1 MKLDIVSILTSAL
14 NITILVLMLMMI
26 IEYVNVKTRGAWSG
40 FLEKHPSL
48 QIFIAALMGLI
59 PGCLGAFAVVSL
71 YTHRMV
77 TIGAIV
83 ATFIATFGDE
93 AFFMMSLM
101 PITTLWM
108 SLILFI
114 IAVFTGFVVDFFAK
128 NKHPYIKKDLTFEV
142 HKEHECKHVH
152 LSEVVSPKS
161 VSWKRV
167 VLILVAFFYVVGQ
180 LTGVLGHSHDGFV
193 DQNNHPQTEVH
204 QHQHTEE
211 YNHEAVL
218 AENTHVR
225 SGDLDSMS
233 EAIHQHSEDCD
244 HDADLAEEIHV
255 HTEDIDSNSE
265 AIHEHSDEH
274 MHDHGHGP
282 NAETIMFVL
291 AAMILLFILFKV
303 NSHFVEE
310 HLWNHVIKKHF
321 LKVFLWTF
329 GALLLIGVL
338 FLFIDVQA
346 WVDSHQ
352 YALLYLLFI
361 ALIIGIIPE
370 SGPHYVIILLFLNGV
385 VPFSILLANSIV
397 QDGHGG
403 LPLLAETKRGFLLVK
418 AINVFVG
425 LIVGLAGFFMGW

>member
-1 MKLDIVSILTSAL
+1 MKLDIVTILTSAV

-40 FLEKHPSL
+40 FLEKHPSF

-83 ATFIATFGDE
+83 AAFIATFGDE

-101 PITTLWM
+101 PVTTLWM
-108 SLILFI
+108 SLILLI

-128 NKHPYIKKDLTFEV
+128 NKYPYIKKDITFEV
-142 HKEHECKHVH
+142 HKAPECDHVL

-167 VLILVAFFYVVGQ
+167 VLMLIAFFYIVGQ
-180 LTGVLGHSHDGFV
+180 LTGVLGHSHDGFI
-193 DQNNHPQTEVH
+193 DNNKHPQTEVH
-204 QHQHTEE
+204 LHEHTDDS
-211 YNHEAVL
+211 NHEAVL
-218 AENTHVR
+218 ADDTHAY
-225 SGDLDSMS
+225 SEDLDSTS
-233 EAIHQHSEDCD
+233 E
-244 HDADLAEEIHV
+244 V
-255 HTEDIDSNSE
+255 
-265 AIHEHSDEH
+265 IHENSDEH
-274 MHDHGHGP
+274 MHEHGHGP

-291 AAMILLFILFKV
+291 AALILLFILFRV
-303 NSHFVEE
+303 NSHFVDE

-329 GALLLIGVL
+329 GALLLIGIL

-418 AINVFVG
+418 VINVFVG
-425 LIVGLAGFFMGW
+425 LLVGLAGFFMGW

>member
-167 VLILVAFFYVVGQ
+167 VLILVASFYVVGQ

-193 DQNNHPQTEVH
+193 DQNHHPQTEVH
-204 QHQHTEE
+204 HHEHTDEC
-211 YNHEAVL
+211 NHEANL
-218 AENTHVR
+218 TDHTHT
-225 SGDLDSMS
+225 
-233 EAIHQHSEDCD
+233 HS
-244 HDADLAEEIHV
+244 
-255 HTEDIDSNSE
+255 EDIDSHSE
-265 AIHEHSDEH
+265 VIHEHSDEH
-274 MHDHGHGP
+274 LHEHGHGP

-291 AAMILLFILFKV
+291 AALILLFILFRV

-329 GALLLIGVL
+329 GALLLIGIL